1 MKKSL
6 FVLLALSL
14 TLAASAQ
21 RFMEDKV
28 KVLYRWHTEFPEGS
42 DSTQYAY
49 HDVDGDGNVECLVK
63 DTSGHKGLFWYSG
76 NIIKFQYLGK
86 ADTNVTFS
94 RRFIVSETY
103 VAPEPMVMGSS
114 EASGVSGAPEVS
126 EITGD
131 NLMVEEAVVVMKDSR
146 VVPQEKLAP
155 SKIHMLITRL
165 KKKPAVTWDD
175 LDWQPLVLG

>member
-6 FVLLALSL
+6 IILFALSV

-49 HDVDGDGNVECLVK
+49 YDVDGDGNVECLVK
-63 DTSGHKGLFWYSG
+63 DTNGHKGLFWYSG

-86 ADTNVTFS
+86 SDTSVTFWP
-94 RRFIVSETY
+94 RFIVSETY
-103 VAPEPMVMGSS
+103 VTLELSVSKV
-114 EASGVSGAPEVS
+114 SGVSEVS
-126 EITGD
+126 GGADVSSGSGD
-131 NLMVEEAVVVMKDSR
+131 DLTVEEAVVVMKNSR
-146 VVPQEKLAP
+146 VVPQEKFTP
-155 SKIHMLITRL
+155 EKVHKLITRL

-175 LDWQPLVLG
+175 LEWQTLEL